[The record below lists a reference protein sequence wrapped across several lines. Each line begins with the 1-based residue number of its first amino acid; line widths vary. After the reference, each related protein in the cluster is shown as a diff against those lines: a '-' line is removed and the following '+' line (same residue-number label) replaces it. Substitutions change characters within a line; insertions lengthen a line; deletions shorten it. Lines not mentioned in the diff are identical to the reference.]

1 LFKVNISQVRGE
13 ILIKK
18 SVLFILSVG
27 FLFAAPQ
34 DEGSFSKEKD
44 EVITLKK
51 ELTQFYNQKEQE
63 YNQQKKELETLLQ
76 TIEKEKKAIEQLH
89 ASNKELLQNIAGEVQ
104 SKTAEI
110 YDKMKPKYAAA
121 IFNQMMNEGKI
132 DDVFDIIL
140 QLKERNVTTLFRFL
154 QVEYAAL
161 LTQRLKDYGQ
171 TNEQKVE

>member
-1 LFKVNISQVRGE
+1 MV
-13 ILIKK
+13 
-18 SVLFILSVG
+18 VLGLSC
-27 FLFAAPQ
+27 LYAAPQ
-34 DEGSFSKEKD
+34 EELSYGKEKN
-44 EVITLKK
+44 EIMTLKK
-51 ELTQFYNQKEQE
+51 ELTEFYNQKEQE
-63 YNQQKKELETLLQ
+63 YEQQKKELDALLQ
-76 TIEKEKKAIEQLH
+76 TIEKEKKQIEQLH
-89 ASNKELLQNIAGEVQ
+89 ASNKELLKNISGEVQ

-171 TNEQKVE
+171 TNKQEVE